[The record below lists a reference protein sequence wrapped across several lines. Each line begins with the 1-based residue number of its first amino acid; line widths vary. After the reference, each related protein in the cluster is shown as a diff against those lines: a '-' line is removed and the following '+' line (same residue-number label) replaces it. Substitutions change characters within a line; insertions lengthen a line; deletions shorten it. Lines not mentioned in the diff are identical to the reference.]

1 MPYVILTAF
10 PHPPVET
17 MTDDRI
23 QQHLADLRL
32 LNGDHHALVQALREL
47 ILGLAPGISEKVK
60 YGGILFAAGEAFCG
74 VFAYARH
81 VSLEFGAGASLPDP
95 YGVLEGNGKFRRH
108 IKLSTLADMEAK
120 QVRHYLLA
128 ALAGAQPV

>member
-1 MPYVILTAF
+1 
-10 PHPPVET
+10 

-32 LNGDHHALVQALREL
+32 LNGDHHALVLALREL
-47 ILGLAPGISEKVK
+47 ILGLAPGISEGVK

-81 VSLEFGAGASLPDP
+81 VSLEFGSGASLADP

-120 QVRHYLLA
+120 QVRHYLLS
-128 ALAGAQPV
+128 ALAATPAA